1 MVDAERIKELEKLD
15 RRLKTRRKLT
25 IAFFVVLSFVLVLY
39 AVSIE
44 RKIDRLSENP
54 AVVIHSNASE
64 YDNAENKDE
73 ADISAGTSDGTDIT
87 SAETDDLT
95 EALQDNNAEDETEA
109 DKSQVYYVTASGKK
123 YHKAGCSYLTKSIR
137 EVTYD
142 EILSGGYTACSRCIK
157 D

>member
-15 RRLKTRRKLT
+15 KRLKTRRRLT
-25 IAFFVVLSFVLVLY
+25 RAFIVTLSVLLVIY

-54 AVVIHSNASE
+54 AVVIHSDASE
-64 YDNAENKDE
+64 YDNTEDKDE
-73 ADISAGTSDGTDIT
+73 ANISADTSDGTDKT
-87 SAETDDLT
+87 SAETDGAT
-95 EALQDNNAEDETEA
+95 EESQDGNSETDEG
-109 DKSQVYYVTASGKK
+109 QVYYVTASGKK
-123 YHKAGCSYLTKSIR
+123 YHKVGCSYLTKSVR